1 MKRKEIWENVEVA
14 LRADKKNHPSFP
26 EHVAAMAGKI
36 VSKTGTL
43 MKLSMEYKY
52 TPEQYRLSDEVMKQQ
67 MKDVAVHTI
76 VQSIRFLE
84 NLK

>member
-1 MKRKEIWENVEVA
+1 MNRKEIWQSVEVA
-14 LRADKKNHPSFP
+14 LRADKKNYPSFP
-26 EHVAAMAGKI
+26 DHIAAMAGK
-36 VSKTGTL
+36 VVAKTGTL

-52 TPEQYRLSDEVMKQQ
+52 TPEEYRLSDDVVKQQ
-67 MKDVAVHTI
+67 MEDAAINTI